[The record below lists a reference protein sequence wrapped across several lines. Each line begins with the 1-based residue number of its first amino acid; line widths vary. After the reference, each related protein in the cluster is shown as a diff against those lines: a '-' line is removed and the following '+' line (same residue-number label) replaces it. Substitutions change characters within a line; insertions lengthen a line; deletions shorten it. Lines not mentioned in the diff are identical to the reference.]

1 MSQQPSSPNFDVREG
16 VEHAELPRAMS
27 LSVDEVGQAA
37 VDTARAWGWHLQSP
51 SEQFALSGD
60 VVKSETFALSRYRHS
75 AASFRYVVPR
85 VFAGGAARM
94 LLACLEGVVEVDV
107 AGVTE
112 RLTPGRV
119 LFANPEDLAGKRA
132 EVPVSNL
139 LVIFPRPQPLSVNYV
154 SSATASEAYLRILID
169 ASASI
174 LSSRASVQDAAF
186 RRVGLAVEALIWALA
201 TQTEL
206 RTLSGASS
214 ELARVYNEAVKYVA
228 LFAGDAATT
237 VYSMAAALGVSQPHL
252 YRAFAAT
259 GEAPSV
265 YLRRARVRLAE
276 RLIADGVT
284 ADMAARGAGFGTVRR
299 MRNALAGGSIT
310 EAGEGGEADPH

>member
-1 MSQQPSSPNFDVREG
+1 MSPQPSSFRFELRED
-16 VEHAELPRAMS
+16 AARADLSRAIS

-37 VDTARAWGWHLQSP
+37 EDTARAWGWHLQSP
-51 SEQFALSGD
+51 AEEFALRGD
-60 VVKSETFALSRYRHS
+60 VVKNETFALSRYRHT
-75 AASFRYVVPR
+75 AASFRYEVPR
-85 VFAGGAARM
+85 AFAGGAARM
-94 LLACLEGVVEVDV
+94 LLACLEGESEVEV

-139 LVIFPRPQPLSVNYV
+139 LVIFPRPQPTTDNYV
-154 SSATASEAYLRILID
+154 SAAAASEAYLRILVD

-174 LSSRASVQDAAF
+174 LSSRASVEDAAF
-186 RRVGLAVEALIWALA
+186 KRVGLAVEALIWALA
-201 TQTEL
+201 THTEL
-206 RTLSGASS
+206 RTLPSANS

-237 VYSMAAALGVSQPHL
+237 VYSMATALGVSQPHL
-252 YRAFAAT
+252 YRAFVAT
-259 GEAPSV
+259 GETPSV

-284 ADMAARGAGFGTVRR
+284 AGMAARGSGFGTVRR
-299 MRNALAGGSIT
+299 MRNALASGTIPAT
-310 EAGEGGEADPH
+310 EEAAPH

>member
-1 MSQQPSSPNFDVREG
+1 MSRQPNSPGFDAHQGAGCAGLART
-16 VEHAELPRAMS
+16 MS

-37 VDTARAWGWHLQSP
+37 VETARAWGWHIQSP
-51 SEQFALSGD
+51 GEGFELHGD
-60 VVKSETFALSRYRHS
+60 VVKSETFALSRYRHT

-85 VFAGGAARM
+85 VFAGGAARL
-94 LLACLEGVVEVDV
+94 LLACLEGEVEVEV
-107 AGVTE
+107 AGVKE

-119 LFANPEDLAGKRA
+119 LFANPEDLVGKSA
-132 EVPVSNL
+132 DVPVSNL
-139 LVIFPRPQPLSVNYV
+139 LVIFPRPQPVTDNYV
-154 SSATASEAYLRILID
+154 SAAAASATYLQILID

-186 RRVGLAVEALIWALA
+186 KRVGLAVEALIWALA
-201 TQTEL
+201 THTEL
-206 RTLSGASS
+206 RTMSSASS

-237 VYSMAAALGVSQPHL
+237 VYSMATALGVSQPHL

-259 GEAPSV
+259 GETPSV

-276 RLIADGVT
+276 RLIADGV
-284 ADMAARGAGFGTVRR
+284 AAEMAARGSGFGTVRR
-299 MRNALAGGSIT
+299 MRNALAGKSPP
-310 EAGEGGEADPH
+310 DPEM